1 MSNIRSETT
10 FQSVRRHLRN
20 GYVILTE
27 RGIVAL
33 YGAAMREA
41 AKLIDSPVGVFLAP
55 VDIRREGLALVKAQG
70 LKVAIGA
77 VLRQIAA
84 RHDPP
89 LGRSANPVNVAVEE
103 SAVRYHYTYALTKPD
118 GVVPSRRPV
127 NDMDFALEVPFG
139 FCPEAVDRGPIA
151 AIIHAFYTDELETTL
166 VRLDRAPVGVDLFIS
181 TDTPEKKAIIEQ
193 KTSAWRK
200 GAVEIR
206 VFPNRGR
213 DIAPKIVGFCD
224 VYARYEI
231 FLALHNKK
239 SPHGG
244 SPLARWRDYLLDH
257 LIGSP
262 EIIGSVLHLFDRPE
276 VGVVFPQ
283 HLFEIRGILN
293 WGYDYEHARA
303 LMRRLGYDIDKN
315 LVLEFPSGSMFWGRT
330 AAMRPLLELG
340 LSFED
345 FPEESGQVDGTLA
358 HAIERILLMAA
369 ETRGFEWLK
378 IVRRELYPLP
388 RTILS
393 VERPEDVAHHRL
405 RVFQPTL
412 IPVDDETQPY
422 ARRMK
427 EARPITP
434 YPSRN
439 PRPRLNLLIPTINPG
454 QTFGGVSTALKLFR
468 EWAERLGPDYDQR
481 IIVTEADVDPEAY
494 AAFADFAAQPFVASL
509 DNARKC
515 IVDANGRQGGRLDL
529 RAGDFFFATAWWT
542 ADISQK
548 LEQVRTRLFGGQ
560 SPFIYLI
567 QDDEPFFYGWGSK
580 FALAEASYRHA
591 QDIIAV
597 INSEELFETI
607 TNKYQF
613 ARAYCLPYQLNSNIS
628 SSLKAVPRER
638 LILIYGRPS
647 VFRNAFE
654 IICHALHIWQQR
666 DPIRASRWSIAF
678 LGEDFEEPLIYPVQ
692 NAAVAGKVSLESYGD
707 YLSRA
712 TVGISLMLSPHPSY
726 PPLEMAEA
734 GLTVIANNF
743 GAKEL
748 NKRCPEIQLLDS
760 LDPLSLSI
768 ALEDAVSASE
778 ASIGTVT
785 PRRKIGSLCLRPESI
800 AEPDRIAALIRA
812 ATTGQ
817 TRPDKW

>member
-1 MSNIRSETT
+1 MNDIRSETT

-27 RGIVAL
+27 RGIVSL

-55 VDIRREGLALVKAQG
+55 VDIRREGPALVKAQG

-84 RHDPP
+84 TYDPP
-89 LGRSANPVNVAVEE
+89 LGRSANPVNAEVEE
-103 SAVRYHYTYALTKPD
+103 RAIRYHYTYSLTKPD

-139 FCPEAVDRGPIA
+139 FCPEAVVRGPIA
-151 AIIHAFYTDELETTL
+151 AIVHAFYTDELETIL
-166 VRLDRAPVGVDLFIS
+166 DRLDRAPIGIDLFIS
-181 TDTPEKKAIIEQ
+181 TDTPEKKVIIEQ
-193 KTSAWRK
+193 KTAGWRK
-200 GAVEIR
+200 GAVEVRI
-206 VFPNRGR
+206 FPNRGR

-224 VYARYEI
+224 VYSRYEI

-239 SPHGG
+239 SLHGG
-244 SPLARWRDYLLDH
+244 SSLARWRDYLLDN

-262 EIIGSVLHLFDRPE
+262 EIIGSILHLFDRPE

-293 WGYDYEHARA
+293 WGYDYEIARA

-330 AAMRPLLELG
+330 VAMQPLLDLK

-345 FPEESGQVDGTLA
+345 FPEESGQVDGTIA

-378 IVRRELYPLP
+378 IVRRELYPLQRTVLAVEHPGDVP
-388 RTILS
+388 R
-393 VERPEDVAHHRL
+393 HRL
-405 RVFQPTL
+405 QVFQPTL

-422 ARRMK
+422 ARRIK
-427 EARPITP
+427 EARSITP
-434 YPSRN
+434 YPSQNGR
-439 PRPRLNLLIPTINPG
+439 RRLNLLIPTINPG

-468 EWAERLGPDYDQR
+468 EWAELLAPDYDQR
-481 IIVTEADVDPEAY
+481 IIVTEANVGPEGY
-494 AAFADFAAQPFVASL
+494 AAFPDFQARPFVASL
-509 DNARKC
+509 DNAQKC

-529 RAGDFFFATAWWT
+529 RAGDFFVATAWWT

-548 LEQVRTRLFGGQ
+548 LEQVRARLFGGQ
-560 SPFIYLI
+560 LPFIYLI

-591 QDIIAV
+591 EDIIAV
-597 INSEELFETI
+597 INSEELFKTI
-607 TNKYQF
+607 TSKYQF
-613 ARAYCLPYQLNSNIS
+613 SGAFCLPYQLNSSIS
-628 SSLKAVPRER
+628 SALKVVPRER

-647 VFRNAFE
+647 VSRNAFE
-654 IICHALHIWQQR
+654 IVCHALHIWQQR

-678 LGEDFEEPLIYPVQ
+678 LGEDFEDPLIYPVQ
-692 NAAVAGKVSLESYGD
+692 NAVVAGKVSLESYGD

-712 TVGISLMLSPHPSY
+712 TIGISLMLSPHPSY
-726 PPLEMAEA
+726 PPLEMVEA
-734 GLTVIANNF
+734 GLTVISNNF
-743 GAKEL
+743 GAKQL
-748 NKRCPEIQLLDS
+748 DKRCTDIQLLKS
-760 LDPLSLSI
+760 FDPLSLSI
-768 ALEDAVSASE
+768 ALEEAIGRSE
-778 ASIGTVT
+778 PVIGTVV
-785 PRRKIGSLCLRPESI
+785 PRRTVGSLDLPRDCIADPVTI
-800 AEPDRIAALIRA
+800 AELIRA
-812 ATTGQ
+812 ATAA
-817 TRPDKW
+817 